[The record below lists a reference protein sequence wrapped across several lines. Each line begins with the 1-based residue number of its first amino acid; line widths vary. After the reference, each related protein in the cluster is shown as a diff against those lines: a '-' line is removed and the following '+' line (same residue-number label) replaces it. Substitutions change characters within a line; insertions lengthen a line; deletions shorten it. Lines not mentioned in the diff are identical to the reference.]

1 MINATD
7 LFERTDKAFRTLREM
22 AEGREVTPEWARLY
36 AKGTAVANA
45 GAVYRAAI
53 EAGDYDNLAPVIA
66 IVNTTLNA
74 MIENAEYDIVS
85 VKEATNKAEAEFRN
99 AIANG
104 RVDGY
109 KVALDY
115 FNEEIKYFTKG

>member
-45 GAVYRAAI
+45 GAVYRTAL
-53 EAGDYDNLAPVIA
+53 EAGDYDNLAA
-66 IVNTTLNA
+66 IVDNVVDTLNA

-85 VKEATNKAEAEFRN
+85 VKEAKNKAEAEFRN
-99 AIANG
+99 AMANG
-104 RVDGY
+104 KVDGY
-109 KVALDY
+109 KVAKDY
-115 FNEEIKYFTKG
+115 FKQEIAYFTRG